1 MNAIDHARRF
11 SPFLA
16 RLIDGGRIDLT
27 VLQSL
32 ADKVLTE
39 ADFQNFADW
48 AGILAAQDE
57 AELSRQLRVL
67 RRYVVAQIMVRDLN
81 RISDLNEVTRTI
93 TLFADFA
100 VNTAL
105 FFADAYY
112 RSFYGTPVGRY
123 TGQAQYLS
131 VVAMGKAGGYELNVS
146 SDIDLIFVYPEAGE
160 TDGRRP
166 RDNQEFFTKV
176 GRKLIALLN
185 DTTADGQVFRVDM
198 RLRPDGD

>member
-1 MNAIDHARRF
+1 M
-11 SPFLA
+11 
-16 RLIDGGRIDLT
+16 T

-105 FFADAYY
+105 NFAYAHY
-112 RSFYGTPVGRY
+112 RDMYGTPIGRY
-123 TGQAQYLS
+123 TKSPQHLS

-146 SDIDLIFVYPEAGE
+146 SDIDLILSIPNRATPTAGANGAIKSFSPKS
-160 TDGRRP
+160 GR
-166 RDNQEFFTKV
+166 N
-176 GRKLIALLN
+176 
-185 DTTADGQVFRVDM
+185 
-198 RLRPDGD
+198 